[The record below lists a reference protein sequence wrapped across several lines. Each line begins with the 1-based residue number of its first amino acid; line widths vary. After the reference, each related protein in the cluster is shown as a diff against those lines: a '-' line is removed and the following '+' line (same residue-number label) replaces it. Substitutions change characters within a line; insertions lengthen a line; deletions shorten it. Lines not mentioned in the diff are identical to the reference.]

1 MWEGYKYS
9 RIECHCEVRLCFKSS
24 VWNVFRLCEAMLSS
38 VRQAHRWLQ
47 FKKLYKKAF
56 RCNIIRWLLKI
67 CFSSSDEPSEAKMLF
82 LSSAT
87 IMVALR
93 ICKNWPS
100 NSGYRDVMIADRPSD
115 TSCSSRDT
123 LADLNLPTDEETVDF
138 ARVVRWLYSREES
151 KWGESWR
158 RV

>member
-1 MWEGYKYS
+1 MSLWSEVMFQVKYL
-9 RIECHCEVRLCFKSS
+9 ECLPS
-24 VWNVFRLCEAMLSS
+24 VWGDIVVGSTNTPMAAVLRKL
-38 VRQAHRWLQ
+38 H
-47 FKKLYKKAF
+47 KKDF
-56 RCNIIRWLLKI
+56 RCNTIRWLLKI

-82 LSSAT
+82 LSFAT

-93 ICKNWPS
+93 ISKNWPS

-123 LADLNLPTDEETVDF
+123 LADLNLPTDEWTVDF

-151 KWGESWR
+151 KWGES
-158 RV
+158 